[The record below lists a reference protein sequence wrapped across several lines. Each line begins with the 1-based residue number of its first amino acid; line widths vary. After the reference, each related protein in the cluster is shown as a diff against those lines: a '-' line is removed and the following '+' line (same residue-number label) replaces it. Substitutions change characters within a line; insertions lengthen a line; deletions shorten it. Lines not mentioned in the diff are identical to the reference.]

1 MRAKL
6 VQRKQNIAVVV
17 VTDKSNY
24 KRAYLIPASIVNSVK
39 KDQEFNISQDVIS
52 TGTEFSIDWDI
63 IIPRGFRI
71 TSRDIQNAFVDRGI
85 YSLEDYRN
93 NPKAANE
100 AINVFVG
107 KLRMQLAQ
115 KVNEMLGG

>member
-17 VTDKSNY
+17 VTDESGF
-24 KRAYLIPASIVNSVK
+24 KRAYLVPARTVNSVEK
-39 KDQEFNISQDVIS
+39 NQEFNISQDAIS

-71 TSRDIQNAFVDRGI
+71 TSRDIQNALVDRGI

-93 NPKAANE
+93 NQKAVNE

-115 KVNEMLGG
+115 KVKEVLGG